1 VVDAMNFCFWPNNPA
16 GNFEYEH
23 MTKNLAKVLDS
34 NPEYF
39 SPDNLAKTTSAFLKS
54 TIFNDM
60 EFALLEERARI
71 VSELGVVVST
81 YYHGSFIEYLEKA
94 DWDAVKL
101 VRQIAM
107 DFTGFRDE
115 AIYNGEQVFFYKRAQ
130 ILVADLYGALSE
142 RT

>member
-1 VVDAMNFCFWPNNPA
+1 
-16 GNFEYEH
+16 

-54 TIFNDM
+54 TIFNNMD
-60 EFALLEERARI
+60 FALLDERSRI
-71 VSELGVVVST
+71 VSEIGVVLSN

-115 AIYNGEQVFFYKRAQ
+115 AIFNGEQVFFYKRAQ

-142 RT
+142 RTQPSDMI

>member
-1 VVDAMNFCFWPNNPA
+1 
-16 GNFEYEH
+16 

-54 TIFNDM
+54 TIFNNMD
-60 EFALLEERARI
+60 FALLDERARI
-71 VSELGVVVST
+71 ISEIGVVLSN

-115 AIYNGEQVFFYKRAQ
+115 AIFNGE
-130 ILVADLYGALSE
+130 
-142 RT
+142 

>member
-1 VVDAMNFCFWPNNPA
+1 
-16 GNFEYEH
+16 
-23 MTKNLAKVLDS
+23 MTKNLAKVLDT

-130 ILVADLYGALSE
+130 ILVADLYGALNE
-142 RT
+142 RTKPNDKI